1 MPMTLADKRAVVTG
15 GTRGIGA
22 AIARALR
29 EAGAEVIVTG
39 RTPPA
44 EERESNFIAF
54 DVRDEAQVNRAF
66 AAIEKGGVDILVN
79 NAGAAASAPFERHA
93 GDTFKAM
100 FDVHL
105 MGAVYCIQAALPGMR
120 TRPYGRIVNVAST
133 AGLKGYPYVSA
144 YCAAKHAL
152 VGLTRSL
159 ALELART
166 AITVNAVCPGYT
178 RTALIDEAIETIV
191 RKTGRSH
198 DEALAQLTAIN
209 PQGRLVEPEEV
220 ASAVVWLC
228 QPEARSVTGQSLI
241 IAGGELP

>member
-1 MPMTLADKRAVVTG
+1 MTLADKRAVVTG

-22 AIARALR
+22 AVARALR

-54 DVRDEAQVNRAF
+54 DVRDEAQVKSAF
-66 AAIEKGGVDILVN
+66 AAIEKGGGVDILVN
-79 NAGAAASAPFERHA
+79 NAGAAASAPFDRHTS
-93 GDTFKAM
+93 DTFKAM
-100 FDVHL
+100 LDVHL
-105 MGAVYCIQAALPGMR
+105 LGAVYCIQAALPSMR

-152 VGLTRSL
+152 IGLTRSL

-178 RTALIDEAIETIV
+178 CTELIDEAIETIQ

-198 DEALAQLTAIN
+198 DEALAQLTAVN

-220 ASAVVWLC
+220 AHAALWLC
-228 QPEARSVTGQSLI
+228 QPEARSITGQSLVV
-241 IAGGELP
+241 AGGELP